1 MPTIDLQTIITQL
14 TGHASAGGLVG
25 GIAATALGAIATN
38 ALGAAATSGSV
49 QAALNPLGLSLPGL
63 TPKTVPAPAPA
74 PTPAGAITV
83 AQSTITAAAF
93 ATLPTAVQSSLI
105 AAGVHIV

>member
-63 TPKTVPAPAPA
+63 TPKTVPAPAPTA
-74 PTPAGAITV
+74 PAPAISP